1 MSSASH
7 RSTVTRNY
15 DVSNCS
21 SLHVDRIYCKDSDQR
36 RYIITGTKEDSTTV
50 QLYKHGPTSSGSW
63 GTTDIS
69 NIDVDLTDIVSVAIE
84 SGAASYGSSSTPFRI
99 TNEVF
104 S

>member
-7 RSTVTRNY
+7 KATLTRNY
-15 DVSNCS
+15 DVSGYT

-50 QLYKHGPTSSGSW
+50 QLYKHGPTGSGSW

-69 NIDVDLTDIVSVAIE
+69 NIEVDLTDIVSVKIE
-84 SGAASYGSSSTPFRI
+84 SGAASYGNDSTPFRI